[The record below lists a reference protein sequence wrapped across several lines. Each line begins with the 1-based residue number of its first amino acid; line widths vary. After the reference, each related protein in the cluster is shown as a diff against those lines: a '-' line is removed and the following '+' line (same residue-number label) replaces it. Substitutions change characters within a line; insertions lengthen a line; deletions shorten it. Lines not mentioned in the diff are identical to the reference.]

1 MAYFQQSPTC
11 TRDNNLVAWFTQTN
25 GTLVF
30 MLACGIDFVM
40 ELNAFR
46 LVSILRIL
54 MYPFIFMKYL
64 KIGHY
69 RSTCLDYSEL
79 LAYFAL
85 IMMLISKYGFCRSSV
100 QNYANH
106 YDGVPDPNTLLCN
119 FQSCHVSRLRCRSP
133 AMCLSLKNNF
143 EHPILLL
150 SYGPV
155 KNITNHYETFFH
167 LFVMNSLVFLNRT
180 FLYVRATIH
189 IASRRVP
196 GSLTFRLYSAVRTLL
211 LLRYFKRTNLLF
223 RLLWCLLHFQDIQY
237 LSALFF

>member
-1 MAYFQQSPTC
+1 
-11 TRDNNLVAWFTQTN
+11 
-25 GTLVF
+25 
-30 MLACGIDFVM
+30 MLACGIDFVT

-100 QNYANH
+100 RNYANH

-119 FQSCHVSRLRCRSP
+119 FQSCHVSRLRCRNP
-133 AMCLSLKNNF
+133 AMCLSLKTIFN
-143 EHPILLL
+143 ILFCYLAIDRLKLL
-150 SYGPV
+150 QIIMKHFSSV
-155 KNITNHYETFFH
+155 CNE
-167 LFVMNSLVFLNRT
+167 LFSLPHKT
-180 FLYVRATIH
+180 FLYVRATIPH
-189 IASRRVP
+189 SYPPCSRITH
-196 GSLTFRLYSAVRTLL
+196 LQA
-211 LLRYFKRTNLLF
+211 
-223 RLLWCLLHFQDIQY
+223 I
-237 LSALFF
+237 LSRENPSSSEELQEN